1 MSNLILIYDEVSET
15 KRVTRRTVIPG
26 SSGCCPET
34 QACEEITETS
44 APLDCEAGDKII
56 LFFKN
61 PLVTEDESGVI
72 VGDIIRRTFLNGQY
86 TYYVRYDDAL
96 LAPGVSPNTLTQ
108 CDVLSSC
115 CYDCS
120 AEYSDR
126 PVQPPPPLPAIIADH
141 MSFVE
146 LNPIGGNTLE
156 HTAIDAGPTYLFQEG
171 FSSVRAA
178 AGGGNPGVDPNKMV
192 RDITLNGTELI
203 VDAAPEHTSI
213 SGTAPFGYFQSVTV
227 TVVGDILSTETPL
240 VSINNPSSDRSM
252 SVFLTLNWFWTIQQ
266 RDGSRRLRC
275 EVDLDGGGFFI
286 LDSAQGNGMFAV
298 LANVDMQK
306 TYIYAAVL
314 PPLGSL
320 TYKLRMRMQNT
331 VVGAAGQKL
340 LNASMNSGFIGVT
353 V

>member
-192 RDITLNGTELI
+192 RGITLSGTELI
-203 VDAAPEHTSI
+203 VDAAPEHTSLA
-213 SGTAPFGYFQSVTV
+213 GTPNFGYFAVVSVQA
-227 TVVGDILSTETPL
+227 VGNVFSNESPL
-240 VSINNPSSDRSM
+240 VIINNPSSDRSM
-252 SVFLTLNWFWTIQQ
+252 KVSVAAHWFWKIRQFN
-266 RDGSRRLRC
+266 GVRRLRF
-275 EVDLDGGGFFI
+275 EIAIDGAPFIIINSAEGGPFNPTADVDL
-286 LDSAQGNGMFAV
+286 QGWRPFNFT
-298 LANVDMQK
+298 L
-306 TYIYAAVL
+306 L
-314 PPLGSL
+314 PLGSV
-320 TYKLRMRMQNT
+320 TYQLRMQMQTT
-331 VVGAAGQKL
+331 VAGTGTEQGQNVSL
-340 LNASMNSGFIGVT
+340 FSSFIGVT
-353 V
+353 I